1 MLSHKQTSVFWGGP
15 VVDLSSSENSKSSH
29 KLSNRAAMSTQLHGI
44 KEKILSA
51 WEARVRGGIAS
62 SAEQT
67 TPVLRNMIPELLDNL
82 VANLS
87 MGAER
92 SDFEVAGDIG
102 VKHGRQRAAL
112 VDYSVSQVLLE
123 YRVLRQVIFQ
133 TLEEEN
139 IPTVEVRDVILN
151 VLDEGIEKAITQFSS
166 VRSSELEQSNRDLE
180 HFAAIAAHDLKSP
193 LATISGYMEILED
206 DLHEKID
213 EQDATYIKTIKR
225 SAAEMTVL
233 IDRLLEYAGI
243 DRKTAAFT
251 TVNLNDVASHSIENL
266 KGLIDSANAQ
276 VSFSELPEVKGDISL
291 LTQLFQNLI
300 NNAIKFRADNRT
312 PVIRIDVKEE
322 YDQWVFSFKDNG
334 IGFKPENKDNIFS
347 LFKKV
352 HSLKAH
358 KGQGIGLATARKVVE
373 IHSGRIWAES
383 QVGIGSTFYFTL
395 AKVLINHFH

>member
-1 MLSHKQTSVFWGGP
+1 L
-15 VVDLSSSENSKSSH
+15 VDLASSEKSKYRPNS
-29 KLSNRAAMSTQLHGI
+29 SNRAVMSTQLHGI

-51 WEARVRGGIAS
+51 WEARVRGVISS
-62 SAEQT
+62 SAGQT
-67 TPVLRNMIPELLDNL
+67 TPVLRNRIPELLDNL
-82 VANLS
+82 VANIS
-87 MGAER
+87 MAAEDL
-92 SDFEVAGDIG
+92 DFEVAGNIG
-102 VKHGRQRAAL
+102 VKHGQQRAAL

-123 YRVLRQVIFQ
+123 YRILRQVIFE

-193 LATISGYMEILED
+193 LATIAGYIEILDD
-206 DLHEKID
+206 DLSQKIGQKD
-213 EQDATYIKTIKR
+213 VTYIKTIKR
-225 SAAEMTVL
+225 LAAEMTVL
-233 IDRLLEYAGI
+233 IDRLLEYASI

-251 TVNLNDVASHSIENL
+251 TVNLNEVASHSIENL
-266 KGLIDSANAQ
+266 KGLIDTANAQ
-276 VSFSELPEVKGDISL
+276 VSFAELPEVKGDVSL

-300 NNAIKFRADNRT
+300 NNAIKFRAGDRA
-312 PVIRIDVKEE
+312 PDIHIDVKEE
-322 YDQWVFSFKDNG
+322 YDRWVFTFKDNG
-334 IGFKPENKDNIFS
+334 IGFKAEDKDNIFS

-352 HSLKAH
+352 HSLKTH

-373 IHSGRIWAES
+373 IHGGTIWAES
-383 QVGIGSTFYFTL
+383 QVGVGSTFYFTL

>member
-1 MLSHKQTSVFWGGP
+1 M
-15 VVDLSSSENSKSSH
+15 VDHSSFENH
-29 KLSNRAAMSTQLHGI
+29 KLSNRAAMSAQLQGI

-51 WEARVRGGIAS
+51 WESRVRGGIAS
-62 SAEQT
+62 SAGHT
-67 TPVLRNMIPELLDNL
+67 TLVLRNMLPDLLDNL

-87 MGAER
+87 MGAVH
-92 SDFEVAGDIG
+92 SDYEVAGNIG
-102 VKHGRQRAAL
+102 VKHGQQRATL
-112 VDYSVSQVLLE
+112 LDYSVSQVLLE

-151 VLDEGIEKAITQFSS
+151 VLDEGIEKAITQFAS

-206 DLHEKID
+206 DLNEKID

-233 IDRLLEYAGI
+233 IDRLLEYASI

-251 TVNLNDVASHSIENL
+251 TVNLNEVASHSVENL
-266 KGLIDSANAQ
+266 KGLIDSTNAK
-276 VSFSELPEVKGDISL
+276 VSFAELPEVKGDVSL
-291 LTQLFQNLI
+291 LTQLFQNLL
-300 NNAIKFRADNRT
+300 NNAIKFRAVNRT
-312 PVIRIDVKEE
+312 PDIRIDVKEE
-322 YDQWVFSFKDNG
+322 YSQWVFSFKDNG
-334 IGFKPENKDNIFS
+334 IGFNPQDKDNIFS

-352 HSLKAH
+352 HSLKGH
-358 KGQGIGLATARKVVE
+358 KGQGIGLATARKVAE
-373 IHSGRIWAES
+373 IHGGTIWAES
-383 QVGIGSTFYFTL
+383 EVGAGSTFYFSL
-395 AKVLINHFH
+395 AKVLINRFH